1 MSYTSETLSGQTREN
16 LSRLS
21 RSYHV
26 GERRNHDRNFR
37 VPRSHRFYLLLL
49 SLAVS
54 LCSIALPFFTGYA
67 NGWQSENLYTG
78 VMMVR
83 GQLPYSDVF
92 AIGGFSCS
100 HCIFKP
106 SIFTSPFLPHIQGF
120 Y

>member
-49 SLAVS
+49 SLVVS
-54 LCSIALPFFTGYA
+54 LCSIALPFLLAMLMAGSQKT
-67 NGWQSENLYTG
+67 
-78 VMMVR
+78 
-83 GQLPYSDVF
+83 
-92 AIGGFSCS
+92 
-100 HCIFKP
+100 
-106 SIFTSPFLPHIQGF
+106 SILG
-120 Y
+120 